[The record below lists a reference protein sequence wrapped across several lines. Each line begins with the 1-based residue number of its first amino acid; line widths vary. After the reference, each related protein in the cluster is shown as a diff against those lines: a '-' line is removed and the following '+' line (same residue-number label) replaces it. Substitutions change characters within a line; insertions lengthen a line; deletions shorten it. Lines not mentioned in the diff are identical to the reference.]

1 MNLALWIIAIVLAV
15 VFAASGLVKQFVPK
29 DKLVTSGQDWARDFS
44 PTSIRLIGL
53 AEILG
58 AIGLVLPAAV
68 HVAPILVPLAAVGL
82 ALVMA
87 GAAVVHA
94 RRKEVPMI
102 AVNAVLLV
110 LAVIVAWGRFGPYSF
125 TP

>member
-1 MNLALWIIAIVLAV
+1 MNLTLWIIALVLAV
-15 VFAASGLVKQFVPK
+15 VFAASGPMKQFVPR
-29 DKLVTSGQDWARDFS
+29 DKLVASGQGWARDFS

-53 AEILG
+53 AEIPG
-58 AIGLVLPAAV
+58 SIGLVLPAAV
-68 HVAPILVPLAAVGL
+68 HIAPILVPLAAVGL

-87 GAAVVHA
+87 GAAAVNA
-94 RRKEVPMI
+94 RRKDAPMI